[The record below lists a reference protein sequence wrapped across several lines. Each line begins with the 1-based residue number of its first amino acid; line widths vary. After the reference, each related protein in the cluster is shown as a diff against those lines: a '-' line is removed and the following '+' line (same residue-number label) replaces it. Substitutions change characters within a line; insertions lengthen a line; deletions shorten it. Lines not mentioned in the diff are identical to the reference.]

1 MKFAAVFERKFEI
14 KFDEPQKRLV
24 KFAGHTDKSSNLEIF
39 YHPFCF

>member
-1 MKFAAVFERKFEI
+1 MSVNLRSNLT
-14 KFDEPQKRLV
+14 EPQKRLV